1 MNRMSLLYQQGRN
14 RLRRHYYYGIEWHF
28 PPAGGTILF
37 NNLGVDMAAGR
48 EEFFEDMHGSPNH
61 LYLPYSQIGL
71 RTERISQVDWQDVD
85 ITGRVST
92 NWSLRNPI
100 IGAAMNC
107 ISEDAMGIAMA
118 KVGGAAFIHHVNTP
132 EEQKTLAANVYHNLA
147 GIIEDPY
154 CAREDETLEDVLG
167 ILDERRKK
175 FRTLPVINS
184 DGECT
189 GLVDETIFQLFS
201 PDTTIKEAMHPFGS
215 FATGEKDATP
225 QAVYKRMQGERLGR
239 VVLLDERRRV
249 AGLCLAKG
257 IVRVIESNPD
267 EFSLDEDGRLIAFAS
282 VPTVPDEAVERAQK
296 LQKYVKVISIDTS
309 HGEHKYAL
317 ETLKALKENVSGVDI
332 VAGNISTEQT
342 AIAVARL
349 EPDGIQVGQGPGEI
363 CVSSDR
369 LGFGTPQASAVYEVS
384 KGAWSINPE
393 MPIIADGGIKE
404 PADFVK
410 AIACGAT
417 AVKVGNLVA
426 GTDETPVPV
435 ERDEKTGAP
444 FRWYWGMG
452 SERAQRAFAAA
463 RARYGDYR
471 LFNRIFVE
479 GFEKKVPLKG
489 PVSEVIEEHVMGI
502 KKSMGAQGFPNTSE
516 LLEGARFGRGHN

>member
-1 MNRMSLLYQQGRN
+1 
-14 RLRRHYYYGIEWHF
+14 
-28 PPAGGTILF
+28 
-37 NNLGVDMAAGR
+37 MAAGR

-71 RTERISQVDWQDVD
+71 RTERISEVDWQDVD

-147 GIIEDPY
+147 GIIEGPY
-154 CAREDETLEDVLG
+154 SAREDETLEDVLTT
-167 ILDERRKK
+167 LDERKK
-175 FRTLPVINS
+175 NFRTLPVIS
-184 DGECT
+184 GDGECV
-189 GLVDETIFQLFS
+189 GLVDETIFQLFDLKT
-201 PDTTIKEAMHPFGS
+201 PVKEAMYPFGE
-215 FATGEKDATP
+215 FAVDKEGMTP
-225 QAVYKRMQGERLGR
+225 QEVYKRMQNERLGR

-257 IVRVIESNPD
+257 VVRVIESNPD

-282 VPTVPDEAVERAQK
+282 VPTIPDEAVERALK
-296 LQKYVKVISIDTS
+296 LQKYVKVIGIDTS
-309 HGEHKYAL
+309 HGEHKYSL
-317 ETLKALKENVSGVDI
+317 ETLKALKENVSGVDV

-342 AIAVARL
+342 AVAIARM
-349 EPDGIQVGQGPGEI
+349 EPDGMQVGQGPGEI

-384 KGAWSINPE
+384 KGARSINPN

-404 PADFVK
+404 PADTMK

-417 AVKVGNLVA
+417 AVKVGNLIA
-426 GTDETPVPV
+426 GTDETPVPIQ
-435 ERDEKTGAP
+435 RDKETGAP

-471 LFNRIFVE
+471 QFNRIFVE

-489 PVSEVIEEHVMGI
+489 SVSEVIEEHVMGV
-502 KKSMGAQGFPNTSE
+502 KKSMGAQGFPGVAE
-516 LLEGARFGRGHN
+516 LLEDARFGRGHN